1 MNLLIAENPLMV
13 LPKLAERIGLEESIF
28 IQQIHYLTL
37 HSRNVKGGKR
47 WVYNTYT
54 DWLKIFPFLKNEQKV
69 QRVVTKLE
77 EIGLLITQKDP
88 IPMNRRKWYRV
99 NYASDFLNIEDSD
112 LNDEDSDL
120 NDEDSDLNDE
130 DSDLNDEDS
139 DLNDEDSDL
148 IPAIN
153 RDFQQ
158 RLSTNINHYV
168 VATTAEAA
176 DAPPLELEP
185 VADKPPMTAKPKRN
199 TPNPANAETWQAYR
213 AAYLQAYGVEPLR
226 NAKVNGQIANFVKMV
241 GEDKAPHIAA
251 FYVSHPNQWYRTKG
265 HDFGTLLA
273 NAQALATDWQRNTRT
288 TSVQT
293 RQQEKTAANM
303 ESHKGAIEIL
313 KAKGL
318 M

>member
-1 MNLLIAENPLMV
+1 MSIKLMAKAWEMPIPSGQKMV
-13 LPKLAERIGLEESIF
+13 LLALCDHANDDGECYPSQKKLAKKCSMSSRAISNHIKWLHDCGILESERRQTTNVRKSNRYFISLENYQAANSAHANSAHANSAYPNM
-28 IQQIHYLTL
+28 Q
-37 HSRNVKGGKR
+37 N
-47 WVYNTYT
+47 
-54 DWLKIFPFLKNEQKV
+54 FPSEHANFAPSYIDEPSERTI
-69 QRVVTKLE
+69 RVE
-77 EIGLLITQKDP
+77 P
-88 IPMNRRKWYRV
+88 
-99 NYASDFLNIEDSD
+99 SDICDDAFA
-112 LNDEDSDL
+112 
-120 NDEDSDLNDE
+120 
-130 DSDLNDEDS
+130 
-139 DLNDEDSDL
+139 
-148 IPAIN
+148 P
-153 RDFQQ
+153 F
-158 RLSTNINHYV
+158 
-168 VATTAEAA
+168 
-176 DAPPLELEP
+176 APPLELEP
-185 VADKPPMTAKPKRN
+185 VADKPPMTAKPKSN
-199 TPNPANAETWQAYR
+199 TPNPANTETWQAYR

-226 NAKVNGQIANFVKMV
+226 NAKVNGQIANFVKLV

>member
-1 MNLLIAENPLMV
+1 MAKAWEMPIPTGQKMV
-13 LPKLAERIGLEESIF
+13 LLALCDHANDDGECYPSQKKLAKKCSMSSRAISNHIKWLHDCGILESERRQTTNVRKSNRYFISLENYQAANSAHANSAHANSAYPNM
-28 IQQIHYLTL
+28 Q
-37 HSRNVKGGKR
+37 N
-47 WVYNTYT
+47 
-54 DWLKIFPFLKNEQKV
+54 FPSEHANFAPSYIDEPSERTI
-69 QRVVTKLE
+69 RVE
-77 EIGLLITQKDP
+77 P
-88 IPMNRRKWYRV
+88 
-99 NYASDFLNIEDSD
+99 SDICDDAFA
-112 LNDEDSDL
+112 
-120 NDEDSDLNDE
+120 
-130 DSDLNDEDS
+130 
-139 DLNDEDSDL
+139 
-148 IPAIN
+148 P
-153 RDFQQ
+153 F
-158 RLSTNINHYV
+158 
-168 VATTAEAA
+168 
-176 DAPPLELEP
+176 APPLELEP

-199 TPNPANAETWQAYR
+199 TPNPANTETWQAYR

-226 NAKVNGQIANFVKMV
+226 NAKVNGQIANFVKLV

-318 M
+318 L